1 MIDEVLMLLEDG
13 HWHTVNELINHPSIK
28 DWSYTKLQITL
39 EFLAEYKFIEVNK
52 RPGHNMKMMI
62 IEAKIVPSLQ
72 DFLERMKEVERQEH

>member
-1 MIDEVLMLLEDG
+1 MIDDVLMLLEDG
-13 HWHTVNELINHPSIK
+13 RWHSVNELINHPSLK
-28 DWSYTKLQITL
+28 DTSYTKLQITL

-72 DFLERMKEVERQEH
+72 DFLDKIKTM